1 LVGELTAQP
10 DVLAV
15 ELVEELSVA
24 SHDNELADALGQ
36 YVSPQ
41 VLIDEVGYSH
51 RSMIS
56 PPTSTRTARRRP
68 RRGDRRPG
76 TRARSS
82 AAARR
87 ALDAESLPVAR
98 TSGPTPVEPAA

>member
-24 SHDNELADALGQ
+24 SHDKELADALGQ

-51 RSMIS
+51 RSMI
-56 PPTSTRTARRRP
+56 
-68 RRGDRRPG
+68 
-76 TRARSS
+76 
-82 AAARR
+82 
-87 ALDAESLPVAR
+87 
-98 TSGPTPVEPAA
+98 